1 MQALMGSQVKA
12 LLMIASQ
19 LSGYPIPQNTP
30 DPVVISVSA
39 KEMAKDECGG
49 DDGLSVIMCPILGFY
64 EWPIASGKDA
74 RPERIWVR
82 SDAGSDSQNAITV
95 HELTHWLQWHNGFHP
110 EQCPEKFKIEYEAY
124 TATLKYQITYENLAI
139 PESYSTPGVECPT
152 QPEGKSK

>member
-64 EWPIASGKDA
+64 EWPILTGKDA

-82 SDAGSDSQNAITV
+82 ADAGSDSENAITV

-124 TATLKYQITYENLAI
+124 TATLKYQITYEGAPI

-152 QPEGKSK
+152 QPEKTK